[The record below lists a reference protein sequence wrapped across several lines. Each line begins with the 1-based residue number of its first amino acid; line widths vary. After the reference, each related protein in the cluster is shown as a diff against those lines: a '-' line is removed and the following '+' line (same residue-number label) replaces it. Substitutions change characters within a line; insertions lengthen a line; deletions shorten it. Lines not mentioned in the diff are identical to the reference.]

1 MGVRMVIEFTETN
14 GAVMALTCVQGNGQE
29 TSEELNRAMAMAKA
43 ANAVMKEM
51 HNGETL
57 LETLNDERIR
67 EVMARDYPQHGN
79 GNGNGNSIH

>member
-1 MGVRMVIEFTETN
+1 MGVRVVIEFRETN
-14 GAVMALTCVQGNGQE
+14 GAMKALTRVQGNGQE

-57 LETLNDERIR
+57 KETSNDERIR
-67 EVMARDYPQHGN
+67 EVMARGYQRDSQVH
-79 GNGNGNSIH
+79 

>member
-1 MGVRMVIEFTETN
+1 MSVKVVIEFRETH
-14 GAVMALTCVQGNGQE
+14 GAMKTLTRVQGNGQE

-57 LETLNDERIR
+57 SEKTNDERIR
-67 EVMARDYPQHGN
+67 EVMARDYPQR

>member
-1 MGVRMVIEFTETN
+1 MSVKVVIEFRETH
-14 GAVMALTCVQGNGQE
+14 GAMKTLTRVQGNGQE

-57 LETLNDERIR
+57 LEK
-67 EVMARDYPQHGN
+67 A
-79 GNGNGNSIH
+79 

>member
-1 MGVRMVIEFTETN
+1 MGVRVVIEFRETN
-14 GAVMALTCVQGNGQE
+14 GAMKTLTRVQGNGQE

-57 LETLNDERIR
+57 KETSNDNRAC
-67 EVMARDYPQHGN
+67 EVMVRGYQCDSQVH
-79 GNGNGNSIH
+79 

>member
-1 MGVRMVIEFTETN
+1 MSVKVVIEFRETN
-14 GAVMALTCVQGNGQE
+14 GVMKTLTRVQGNGQE

-57 LETLNDERIR
+57 LEKANDERIR
-67 EVMARDYPQHGN
+67 EVMARDYPQR
-79 GNGNGNSIH
+79 GNGNSIH

>member
-1 MGVRMVIEFTETN
+1 MGVKVVIEFRENN
-14 GAVMALTCVQGNGQE
+14 GAMMTLTRVRGNGQE

-57 LETLNDERIR
+57 LEKANDERIR
-67 EVMARDYPQHGN
+67 EVMARDYPQR
-79 GNGNGNSIH
+79 GNGNSIH

>member
-1 MGVRMVIEFTETN
+1 MSVKVVIEFRENN
-14 GAVMALTCVQGNGQE
+14 GAMMTLTRVQGNGQE
-29 TSEELNRAMAMAKA
+29 TSGELNRAMAMAKT

-57 LETLNDERIR
+57 LEKANDERIR

-79 GNGNGNSIH
+79 GNSIH

>member
-1 MGVRMVIEFTETN
+1 MGVRVVIEFRETH
-14 GAVMALTCVQGNGQE
+14 GAMKTLTRVQGNGQE

-57 LETLNDERIR
+57 LEKTNDERIR
-67 EVMARDYPQHGN
+67 EVMARDYPQR
-79 GNGNGNSIH
+79 GNGNSIH

>member
-1 MGVRMVIEFTETN
+1 MSVKVVIEFRETH
-14 GAVMALTCVQGNGQE
+14 GAMKTLTRVQGNGQE

-51 HNGETL
+51 HGGEILSEKT
-57 LETLNDERIR
+57 NDERIR

-79 GNGNGNSIH
+79 GNSIH

>member
-1 MGVRMVIEFTETN
+1 MKT
-14 GAVMALTCVQGNGQE
+14 LTRVQGNGQE

-51 HNGETL
+51 HGGEILSEKT
-57 LETLNDERIR
+57 NDERIR

>member
-1 MGVRMVIEFTETN
+1 MSVKVVIEFRETH
-14 GAVMALTCVQGNGQE
+14 GAMKTLTRVQGNGQE

-57 LETLNDERIR
+57 LEKANDERIR
-67 EVMARDYPQHGN
+67 EVVARDYPQR
-79 GNGNGNSIH
+79 GNGNSIH

>member
-1 MGVRMVIEFTETN
+1 MSVKVVIEFRENN
-14 GAVMALTCVQGNGQE
+14 GAMMTPTRVQGNGQE
-29 TSEELNRAMAMAKA
+29 TSEELNRAMAMATA

-57 LETLNDERIR
+57 LEKANDERIR

-79 GNGNGNSIH
+79 GNSIH

>member
-1 MGVRMVIEFTETN
+1 MSVKVVIEFRETH
-14 GAVMALTCVQGNGQE
+14 GAMKTLTRVQGNGQE

-67 EVMARDYPQHGN
+67 EVMARDYPQR
-79 GNGNGNSIH
+79 GNGNSIH

>member
-1 MGVRMVIEFTETN
+1 MSVKVVIEFRETN
-14 GAVMALTCVQGNGQE
+14 GVMKTLTRVQGNGQE

-43 ANAVMKEM
+43 ASAVMKEM

-57 LETLNDERIR
+57 LEKANDERIR

-79 GNGNGNSIH
+79 GNSIH

>member
-1 MGVRMVIEFTETN
+1 MKT
-14 GAVMALTCVQGNGQE
+14 LTRVQGNGQE

-57 LETLNDERIR
+57 KETSNDERIR
-67 EVMARDYPQHGN
+67 EVMAHGYQRDCDSQVH
-79 GNGNGNSIH
+79 

>member
-1 MGVRMVIEFTETN
+1 MKI
-14 GAVMALTCVQGNGQE
+14 LTCVQGNGQE

-57 LETLNDERIR
+57 KETSNDERIR
-67 EVMARDYPQHGN
+67 EVMARGYQRDSQVH
-79 GNGNGNSIH
+79 

>member
-1 MGVRMVIEFTETN
+1 
-14 GAVMALTCVQGNGQE
+14 
-29 TSEELNRAMAMAKA
+29 ELNRAMAMAKA

-57 LETLNDERIR
+57 LEKANDERIR

-79 GNGNGNSIH
+79 GNSIH